1 MNDVFLLLL
10 KVLLM
15 VKTFIADV
23 VVGGVGILVV
33 TGWWKGKW

>member
-1 MNDVFLLLL
+1 VNDVFLLLL

-23 VVGGVGILVV
+23 VVGGVGYFGGYWVV
-33 TGWWKGKW
+33 EGKW